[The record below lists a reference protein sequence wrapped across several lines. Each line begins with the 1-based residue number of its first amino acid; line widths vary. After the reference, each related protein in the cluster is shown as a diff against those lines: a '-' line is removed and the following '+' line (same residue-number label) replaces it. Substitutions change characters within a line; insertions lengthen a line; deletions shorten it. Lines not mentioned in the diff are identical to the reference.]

1 MMPVKWQTL
10 SPTIIGY
17 QAYVALVEDIPGTY
31 AKHPF
36 F

>member
-17 QAYVALVEDIPGTY
+17 QAYVALVEDIPG